1 MLIKAD
7 KTISLSEKEIVQLPP
22 TLVGLD
28 FWENN
33 THEIM
38 LQYLFVKLTDR

>member
-22 TLVGLD
+22 TLVGRGFLG
-28 FWENN
+28 E
-33 THEIM
+33 
-38 LQYLFVKLTDR
+38 

>member
-1 MLIKAD
+1 
-7 KTISLSEKEIVQLPP
+7 
-22 TLVGLD
+22 VGLD